1 MKSCFQYIRSHNIAK
16 NTEKNPFKTFNP
28 LTSHLYFKISYIY
41 LKNFINFY
49 KENREIIKQKE
60 EALNSS
66 RISNKNII
74 VGEKSESSSGSELI
88 NIKSMNED
96 QSKKNL

>member
-1 MKSCFQYIRSHNIAK
+1 MLFSNS
-16 NTEKNPFKTFNP
+16 
-28 LTSHLYFKISYIY
+28 LYFKISYIY

-74 VGEKSESSSGSELI
+74 IGEKSESSSGSELI

-96 QSKKNL
+96 QSKKNLSSIAPGSSNHFVKSNYQIGSEIN